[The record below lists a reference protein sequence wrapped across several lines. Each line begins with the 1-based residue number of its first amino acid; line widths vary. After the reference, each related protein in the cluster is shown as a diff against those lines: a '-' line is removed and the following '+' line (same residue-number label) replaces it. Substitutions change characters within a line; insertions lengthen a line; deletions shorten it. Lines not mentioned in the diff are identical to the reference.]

1 MTLTRATLG
10 KLTKRQTKDVT
21 IGDDVARIQ
30 RPTPLEF
37 SQYQMSLISKD
48 GKLDYSKVSD
58 ATLLL
63 VARMWIDDEG
73 NRLFKDGETKELGAI
88 DLRFFQL
95 LSKAC
100 TDFVDQS
107 GEASKTLGES
117 EPTVDFDS
125 PVASVLN
132 LE

>member
-30 RPTPLEF
+30 RPTLLEF
-37 SQYQMSLISKD
+37 SQYQMSLIGKD
-48 GKLDYSKVSD
+48 GKAEVGKFAD
-58 ATLLL
+58 AILLL

-73 NRLFKDGETKELGAI
+73 QRLFKDSETKELGSI
-88 DLRFFQL
+88 DLGFYQS
-95 LSKAC
+95 LSAECQKFAQN
-100 TDFVDQS
+100 TV
-107 GEASKTLGES
+107 EASKTLGES

-125 PVASVLN
+125 PVESALN
-132 LE
+132 LG